1 MKGQGTTKR
10 GVKDTA
16 EANVQAVQELY
27 AAFGRGDIETV
38 LDGFAEDVEWV
49 IPGPA
54 DIPFAGQRH
63 GREQVAQFFR
73 ELEQAEEIQEFEPQE
88 YIAQADKVV
97 VLGHYR
103 ARIKSTGRTVEG
115 DWAHVL
121 TLKQG
126 RVARF
131 REFTD
136 TATMAAAY
144 RQA

>member
-10 GVKDTA
+10 GVKDMP
-16 EANVQAVQELY
+16 EANVQAVQQLY
-27 AAFGRGDIETV
+27 DAFRRGDIKAV

-49 IPGPA
+49 IPGPSI
-54 DIPFAGQRH
+54 IPHAGPRH

-88 YIAQADKVV
+88 YIAQSDKVV

-103 ARIKSTGRTVEG
+103 ARIKSTGRTTES

-121 TLKQG
+121 TLTQAK
-126 RVARF
+126 VTRF
-131 REFTD
+131 RVYTD
-136 TATMAAAY
+136 TAAAEAAY